1 MGKSIP
7 RVHFSLFAVFLSL
20 VAMLGGLILNFRA
33 FGWGGANG
41 WNLLVTICC
50 MALWGLALFIA
61 TEHRR
66 RRVLMYCFVFWTV
79 AVFLSAAGLYVVSND
94 FPHNYLT
101 MILIPLQ
108 MLLYGQ
114 LTGLAYF
121 FGNNLQLGHI
131 AVLMISFVMATVS
144 MILYRRVRRAGR
156 EMRGR

>member
-1 MGKSIP
+1 MKQTVP
-7 RVHFSLFAVFLSL
+7 RVRFSLFAVFLSL
-20 VAMLGGLILNFRA
+20 VAVLGGLILNFKA

-50 MALWGLALFIA
+50 MLLWGLILFIA
-61 TEHRR
+61 TKHRR

-79 AVFLSAAGLYVVSND
+79 AAFLSAAGLYVVSND

-108 MLLYGQ
+108 MLIYGQ

-121 FGNNLQLGHI
+121 FGNNLQLEHT
-131 AVLMISFVMATVS
+131 AVLLISAVMATVS
-144 MILYRRVRRAGR
+144 MILYRRLRRARR